1 MELGS
6 EQWATWFDQHAAAL
20 VLFAQQIVG
29 RRGEAEDA
37 VQEGFV
43 RFWKHRREAREP
55 VAYLYVCVR
64 SCALDQL
71 RGQQR
76 RRLREREVSSSHDE
90 HYLVDFGQREERRL
104 AIERGLRELPDQQRQ
119 VVVMKIW
126 GGLTFAQIATALE
139 ISPNTA
145 ASRYRYALEHLRQEL
160 DEATIR

>member
-1 MELGS
+1 MEPGS
-6 EQWATWFDQHAAAL
+6 DHWATWFDQHAAAL

-29 RRGEAEDA
+29 RRSDAEDA

-43 RFWKHRREAREP
+43 RFWRHRREAQEP

-71 RGQQR
+71 RGQR
-76 RRLREREVSSSHDE
+76 RRRTRELEASSSRDQ
-90 HYLVDFGQREERRL
+90 HYLADFGQREERRV
-104 AIERGLRELPDQQRQ
+104 AIQRGLRELPDQQRQ

-126 GGLTFAQIATALE
+126 GGLTFAQIAEALD

-145 ASRYRYALEHLRQEL
+145 ASRYRYGLERLRETL
-160 DEATIR
+160 SSA